1 MHSLSEKR
9 WLSSIWQFS
18 RPHTIIGTS
27 LSVFSLFSIAV
38 FNTGSIIDNA
48 SVIPLLMA
56 WFACLLG
63 NIYIVGLNQIF
74 DVAIDRVNKPHL
86 PIASGAFSL
95 QEGYWIVGI
104 SGFLAVFLAVL
115 SGHWLLF
122 TVVVSLLIGTAY
134 SSPPIRLKRYPFLA
148 ALCILVVRGLI
159 VNLGLFLHFTKVL
172 GGEALLTTSVW
183 ALSLFILFFTVA
195 IAIFKDVP
203 DMEGDRK
210 YQIKT
215 FTLLLGKSTIFNLSR
230 WVISGCYLGMIIAA
244 FLSLLTVNPLTL
256 IVSHVVLL
264 LLLWWRSL
272 SVNLDSKKSIVDF
285 YQFIWKLFFL
295 EYIIFP
301 LTHFT

>member
-1 MHSLSEKR
+1 MHALSRKK
-9 WLSSIWQFS
+9 WLSGIWQFS

-27 LSVFSLFSIAV
+27 LSVLALFSIAV
-38 FNTGSIIDNA
+38 FNTNSTIEIVN
-48 SVIPLLMA
+48 IYQLLIA
-56 WFACLLG
+56 WLACILG

-74 DVAIDRVNKPHL
+74 DIAIDRVNKPYL
-86 PIASGAFSL
+86 PIASGIFSL
-95 QEGYWIVGI
+95 PEGYWIVGI
-104 SGFLAVFLAVL
+104 SGFFAVFLAVL
-115 SGHWLLF
+115 SGYWLLF

-134 SSPPIRLKRYPFLA
+134 SLPPIRLKRYPVLA

-159 VNLGLFLHFTKVL
+159 VNLGLFLYFTNHLK
-172 GGEALLTTSVW
+172 GESLLTSSVW
-183 ALSLFILFFTVA
+183 ALSLFILFFTIA

-215 FTLLLGKSTIFNLSR
+215 FTILLGKSTIFNLSR
-230 WVISGCYLGMIIAA
+230 WVISGCYLGMILAA
-244 FLSLLTVNPLTL
+244 FLSLITVNSLSL
-256 IVSHVVLL
+256 IMSHVILL

-272 SVNLDSKKSIVDF
+272 SVNLESKQSITAF

-301 LTHFT
+301 LTHVI